1 MVDIAVTHAYTT
13 TQGDPPPSQA
23 ALVGQSRWNAA
34 HVIQVS
40 DVGLVGRSDSGIG
53 PATGI
58 IVGAGLLLA
67 AATLSVGANIQQGAD
82 IDPGV
87 NVITINMPDSSLYG
101 PFTLV
106 GHSRVGGPDGRLQ
119 SQAAWGFNVGPNCYP
134 LIPNQP
140 AMRMAMANHF
150 NSTSDPLTASME
162 MNFGFF
168 KPTADIEFIPCF
180 AVDYSY
186 NAVGPFSGNHPETA
200 WNLSGDRINFT
211 NTEQGNLHL
220 AILSNGPNSTDGAV
234 YSFGVGSSM
243 SFNKNGVP
251 VGRQINV
258 AGNAY
263 LNLPYIDS
271 ANRLAI
277 EQAAVINGMLV
288 YAPVGSGA
296 GQNTFVGA
304 NVGGFLTLTTAHGN
318 TAVGWSALGAL
329 TTGTLNTAIGLVA
342 LAAIQDGGG
351 NIGIGS
357 SALQSLVSGGAC
369 IGIGG
374 SVLLN
379 YVGAGPNVAIGFA
392 SLFELTTGIN
402 NAAYGY
408 NSGRGITTGSAN
420 TILGSN
426 VTGLAA
432 TLSNSIILADGA
444 GNIRADYNKS
454 TAGDWTLVGD
464 LNLAATLR
472 LPDTTSAN
480 VGVMYLGNAY
490 VLHDFHNNFFVG
502 PNAGNFTLT
511 GTGNFAAGSLVL
523 SALTSGNDN
532 CGFGYGALS
541 ALKSGLS
548 NTAAGGSALAGEQTG
563 TGNTVAGFNAAL
575 SQNGASA
582 NTIFGYLSG
591 GDITTGSTN
600 LFIGVN
606 TGRGITTGQQNTI
619 IGGNVSL
626 PAATSNVIVIADGA
640 GNIRLDYG
648 LTAAGTWVAA
658 VNSLRVTAG
667 GSGPTYALNNTVTS
681 RFANMSLANGFL
693 ALLCL
698 GADDIILGVNNDV
711 TTKALRLFASDGH
724 ITMAAGVASTS
735 TTTGTLVVTGGLGV
749 SGNLFGASAHFS
761 TGLAIGA
768 ALDPNYLIY
777 ANANAVDPTSFTY
790 AISGVRGLQL
800 SANNAN
806 PITGFGGTAAFIT
819 GAFTLSGQ
827 LTGVFGLASIGAT
840 GGTASLAVGLQGQV
854 YNTVAATVSLAY
866 GVLSN
871 VQNLNASG
879 VITDFR
885 AFYVGTGFNLG
896 ILTTWYGLYIDTP
909 PTAAT
914 KWGVFVNG
922 AINNQM
928 GTGLTAFGGGTSSF
942 PALKRS
948 GTTIQV
954 RLADDSDW
962 APLGTG
968 KITANDATSASL
980 TANCTTAGQQS
991 LHVMQDAGTN
1001 IWAVLKNTDNS
1012 FNIFDYVNGV
1022 NCFSISNGTKI
1033 IGFAYQTV
1041 FGAGTTTRSPIHMN
1055 SGVAPAS
1062 PNNGDIWF
1070 DGTNLKMQLG
1080 GVTKTFTLT

>member
-1 MVDIAVTHAYTT
+1 MVDITVTHAYTT
-13 TQGDPPPSQA
+13 TQGDPPPSHA

-34 HVIQVS
+34 HVIQMS
-40 DVGLVGRSDSGIG
+40 DIGLVGRSDAGIG
-53 PATGI
+53 PAAGI

-67 AATLSVGANIQQGAD
+67 ASTLSVGANIQQGAD

-106 GHSRVGGPDGRLQ
+106 GHSRTGGPDGRLQ

-180 AVDYSY
+180 GVDYSY
-186 NAVGPFSGNHPETA
+186 NKVGPFTGGNPQTA
-200 WNLSGDRINFT
+200 WGLWGDRINFFDT
-211 NTEQGNLHL
+211 VGGNNHL
-220 AILSNGPNSTDGAV
+220 AILSNGPNSIDGAL
-234 YSFGVGSSM
+234 YAFGVGSSL

-251 VGRQINV
+251 VARQINA

-277 EQAAVINGMLV
+277 EQASVINGMLV
-288 YAPVGSGA
+288 YAPVGSGP
-296 GQNTFVGA
+296 GQNTFIGA

-318 TAVGWSALGAL
+318 TAIGWSALGAL
-329 TTGTLNTAIGLVA
+329 TTGTINTAIGLVA
-342 LAAIQDGGG
+342 LAAIQDGSG

-426 VTGLAA
+426 VSGLASN
-432 TLSNSIILADGA
+432 LSNSIILADGA
-444 GNIRADYNKS
+444 GNIRL
-454 TAGDWTLVGD
+454 DWGK
-464 LNLAATLR
+464 
-472 LPDTTSAN
+472 TSASTWT
-480 VGVMYLGNAY
+480 M
-490 VLHDFHNNFFVG
+490 
-502 PNAGNFTLT
+502 
-511 GTGNFAAGSLVL
+511 AGSLVVASTINGMTVSTFAGTTPGSGFNTFVGSGAGNATL
-523 SALTSGNDN
+523 STAAFNTVFGALSLASLTTGSFNTAIGCSVLPSLTTGGSNTAIGEGALTSAVASSTCIAVGV
-532 CGFGYGALS
+532 GAM
-541 ALKSGLS
+541 S
-548 NTAAGGSALAGEQTG
+548 NYTGAGPNTVVGTSSMTSLTTG
-563 TGNTVAGFNAAL
+563 T
-575 SQNGASA
+575 QNVVFGHA
-582 NTIFGYLSG
+582 NNG
-591 GDITTGSTN
+591 ITTGSS
-600 LFIGVN
+600 
-606 TGRGITTGQQNTI
+606 NTI
-619 IGGNVSL
+619 IGGNVTGLSATL
-626 PAATSNVIVIADGA
+626 AAAIVIADGG
-640 GNIRLDYG
+640 GNIRLDFNKS
-648 LTAAGTWVAA
+648 T
-658 VNSLRVTAG
+658 SLGWTIPIA
-667 GSGPTYALNNTVTS
+667 T
-681 RFANMSLANGFL
+681 
-693 ALLCL
+693 
-698 GADDIILGVNNDV
+698 
-711 TTKALRLFASDGH
+711 
-724 ITMAAGVASTS
+724 ASTS
-735 TTTGTLVVTGGLGV
+735 TTTGALVVAGGLGV
-749 SGNLFGASAHFS
+749 SGA
-761 TGLAIGA
+761 
-768 ALDPNYLIY
+768 IY
-777 ANANAVDPTSFTY
+777 AGTLNVTIGSQIHIADAGLTH
-790 AISGVRGLQL
+790 GLQL
-800 SANNAN
+800 IGQS
-806 PITGFGGTAAFIT
+806 
-819 GAFTLSGQ
+819 GADNIVG
-827 LTGVFGLASIGAT
+827 SIGASEDLVLRT
-840 GGTASLAVGLQGQV
+840 NSVARIRITDTLAVFGAAA
-854 YNTVAATVSLAY
+854 AATSA
-866 GVLSN
+866 
-871 VQNLNASG
+871 
-879 VITDFR
+879 
-885 AFYVGTGFNLG
+885 
-896 ILTTWYGLYIDTP
+896 
-909 PTAAT
+909 
-914 KWGVFVNG
+914 
-922 AINNQM
+922 
-928 GTGLTAFGGGTSSF
+928 F

-1022 NCFSISNGTKI
+1022 NCISISNGTKI

>member
-1 MVDIAVTHAYTT
+1 MVDITVTHAYTT

-34 HVIQVS
+34 HVIQMS
-40 DVGLVGRSDSGIG
+40 DIGLVGRSDAGIG
-53 PATGI
+53 PVAGI

-67 AATLSVGANIQQGAD
+67 ASTLSVGANIQQGAD

-106 GHSRVGGPDGRLQ
+106 GHSRTGGPDGRLQ
-119 SQAAWGFNVGPNCYP
+119 SEAAWGFNVGPNCYP

-150 NSTSDPLTASME
+150 NPTSDPLTASME

-357 SALQSLVSGGAC
+357 SSLQSLVSGGAC

-575 SQNGASA
+575 SQNGASD

-640 GNIRLDYG
+640 GNIRLDFG
-648 LTAAGTWVAA
+648 LTAASTWNAT
-658 VNSLRVTAG
+658 SPFRVTG
-667 GSGPTYALNNTVTS
+667 GSNGPTYALNNTVTS
-681 RFANMSLANGFL
+681 RFANLTLANGFL
-693 ALLCL
+693 ALYSV
-698 GADDIILGVNNDV
+698 GADDVILGVNNDV
-711 TTKALRLFASDGH
+711 NTKSLRLFAGDGH
-724 ITMAAGVASTS
+724 IAMPAGVASTS

-749 SGNLFGASAHFS
+749 SGNLFGISAHFS
-761 TGLAIGA
+761 TSIAIGA
-768 ALDPNYLIY
+768 NLDPNYLLLAS
-777 ANANAVDPTSFTY
+777 ANLVDPTSF
-790 AISGVRGLQL
+790 ALGLGAARGLIL
-800 SANNAN
+800 SANNTNPVTGAQGAAN
-806 PITGFGGTAAFIT
+806 FGS

-827 LTGVFGLASIGAT
+827 LTGVFGLASVGAVGST
-840 GGTASLAVGLQGQV
+840 TLLAVGVQGQV
-854 YNTVAATVSLAY
+854 YNTAAALVGTAY
-866 GVLSN
+866 GVMST
-871 VQNLNASG
+871 VQNLVAGGTINSFMG
-879 VITDFR
+879 L
-885 AFYVGTGFNLG
+885 YVGTGFNSG
-896 ILTTWYGLYIDTP
+896 TIGTWYGLYVDTP
-909 PTAAT
+909 PTATT
-914 KWGVFVNG
+914 KFGIFVAPDIKSQFNG
-922 AINNQM
+922 LIQIA
-928 GTGLTAFGGGTSSF
+928 ASSTS
-942 PALKRS
+942 RS
-948 GTTIQV
+948 GI
-954 RLADDSDW
+954 
-962 APLGTG
+962 
-968 KITANDATSASL
+968 
-980 TANCTTAGQQS
+980 
-991 LHVMQDAGTN
+991 N
-1001 IWAVLKNTDNS
+1001 IPV
-1012 FNIFDYVNGV
+1012 
-1022 NCFSISNGTKI
+1022 
-1033 IGFAYQTV
+1033 
-1041 FGAGTTTRSPIHMN
+1041 
-1055 SGVAPAS
+1055 GVAPTS
-1062 PNNGDIWF
+1062 PNDGDFWYET
-1070 DGTNLKMQLG
+1070 GALKFRLAG
-1080 GVTKTFTLT
+1080 ATKTVTLT